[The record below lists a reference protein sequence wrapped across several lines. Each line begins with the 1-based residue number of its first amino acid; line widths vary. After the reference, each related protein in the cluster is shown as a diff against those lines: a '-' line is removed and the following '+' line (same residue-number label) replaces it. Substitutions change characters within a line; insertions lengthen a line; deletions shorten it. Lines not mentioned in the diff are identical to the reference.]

1 VTVKKTMKVTDSGRL
16 LCIFVN
22 EASVKKR
29 EVVEPRLDLLGI
41 TKSIASIKAWLDT
54 SPTLMDVDTVR
65 EYELAH
71 RKRSG
76 VIGTMGCLT
85 LHLEGV

>member
-1 VTVKKTMKVTDSGRL
+1 MTVKKTMKVTDSGRL

-29 EVVEPRLDLLGI
+29 EVVEPRLDLPGI

-76 VIGTMGCLT
+76 VIGTMGCLI
-85 LHLEGV
+85 LHLGGV